1 MSTIERKE
9 KIKIEYDGSK
19 IVIRGSTFKMAAPMN
34 MMGLMGIYAS
44 GEGTSTVH
52 LILDV
57 EDPVTEPEVKEEP
70 KPEEVIVANTE
81 PTVNVV
87 NTEVVVEEAEIT
99 VNTAVEV
106 APEPL
111 VEVIMIDP
119 EKDVEPEPV
128 VEVLPE
134 PEPEVKEKDEF
145 DLSGE
150 NVSGGVLK
158 EVEDSEFD
166 INVKKEPKSEFDPFN
181 TKGPTGD
188 KWSTFG

>member
-19 IVIRGSTFKMAAPMN
+19 IIIRGSTFKMAAPMN
-34 MMGLMGIYAS
+34 MMSLMGIYAS

-57 EDPVTEPEVKEEP
+57 EDPVAEPEVKEES

-106 APEPL
+106 APEPV